1 MQEEAIQGFKG
12 VLDWPLAG
20 RVVTDF
26 GPRLDP
32 RYRTQ
37 VPHNGIAIEAP
48 LRSPVRPIYPGN
60 VIFASPFQGY
70 GLTVVVKHA
79 GGVLTLYA
87 GLETLQVARGDV
99 VTLGSVLGAA
109 TAELY
114 FELREQNR
122 AVDPLEWLR

>member
-1 MQEEAIQGFKG
+1 MA
-12 VLDWPLAG
+12 LPSRRLRARSSG
-20 RVVTDF
+20 RSIRV
-26 GPRLDP
+26 
-32 RYRTQ
+32 
-37 VPHNGIAIEAP
+37 
-48 LRSPVRPIYPGN
+48 S

-87 GLETLQVARGDV
+87 GLESLQVARDDV
-99 VTLGSVLGAA
+99 VALGSVLGAA
-109 TAELY
+109 AADLY